1 MRKTKIVCTLGP
13 STDNE
18 EILKA
23 LMLEGMNVARINF
36 SHGNYQDQEDRIN
49 MFKKVRE
56 ELKMPIPLLLDT
68 QGPEIRIGK
77 FENNEIYLDRGQEF
91 TLTNND
97 ELGDKTKVSITYK
110 TLCKEIDVGRTILVN
125 DGTIELKVKDINNGD
140 IICEVIQGGKLTN
153 RKSINIPDFAV
164 NLPGITE
171 KDIEDIKYGIKAG
184 FDYIAASF
192 VRKPQD
198 VLEIREVLK
207 QNGGEHIK
215 IISKI
220 ENREGIDNFDEI
232 LNVSDGIMVARGD
245 LGVEIPIE
253 EVPIFQKQFIKKTYR
268 QGKPVITATQML
280 ESMITNPRPT
290 RAEVS
295 DVANAIYD
303 GSSAIM
309 LSGETASGNY
319 PVECVKTM
327 NKIAIGIESSIKY
340 WKRFRTREY
349 DLKDTA
355 CEFIMDYAVCTTAM
369 NINAKA
375 IIAYTSTGST
385 PRMVSSFGPGCPI
398 FAITQNENIY
408 RQLGLA
414 WGIIPKIFE
423 PQPSIDVLL
432 HKGLDKLR
440 EEGYLSKGDKVVI
453 AGGTKVLTDV
463 PTEELQRNCVI
474 GGVVEV

>member
-13 STDNE
+13 ATDNE
-18 EILKA
+18 ETLKE

-36 SHGNYQDQEDRIN
+36 SHGNYQDQADRIN
-49 MFKKVRE
+49 MFKKVRD

-77 FENNEIYLDRGQEF
+77 FKNNEIYLDNGQEF
-91 TLTNND
+91 TLLNND

-110 TLCKEIDVGRTILVN
+110 TLYQEIDIGRTILVN
-125 DGTIELKVKDINNGD
+125 DGTIELKVKEIKDKDIV
-140 IICEVIQGGKLTN
+140 CEVMQGGKLTN

-171 KDIEDIKYGIKAG
+171 KDIADIKYGIQAG

-198 VLEIREVLK
+198 VIEIREVLK

-220 ENREGIDNFDEI
+220 ENREGIDNFDKI
-232 LNVSDGIMVARGD
+232 LDVSDGIMVARGD
-245 LGVEIPIE
+245 LGVEIPME
-253 EVPIFQKQFIKKTYR
+253 EVPVYQKQFIKKTYR

-303 GSSAIM
+303 GSSGIM
-309 LSGETASGNY
+309 LSGETASGSY

-327 NKIAIGIESSIKY
+327 NKIAIEIESSIKY
-340 WKRFRTREY
+340 WKRLKAREY
-349 DLKDTA
+349 DLDHTN
-355 CEFIMDYAVCTTAM
+355 CEFIMNYAVCITAM
-369 NINAKA
+369 NVNAKA
-375 IIAYTSTGST
+375 IIAYTNTGNT
-385 PRMVSSFGPGCPI
+385 ARMVSSFGPGCPV
-398 FAITQNENIY
+398 FAITQNETTY
-408 RQLGLA
+408 RQLGLC
-414 WGIIPKIFE
+414 WGIIPKWFE
-423 PQPSIDVLL
+423 PQPNIDVLL
-432 HKGLDKLR
+432 HKGLDKLK
-440 EEGYLSKGDKVVI
+440 EENFLLKGDKVVI
-453 AGGTKVLTDV
+453 DGGTKVLTDV
-463 PTEELQRNCVI
+463 PTEDLTRNSVI
-474 GGVVEV
+474 GGVVEI

>member
-13 STDNE
+13 ATDNE
-18 EILKA
+18 EILKK

-36 SHGNYQDQEDRIN
+36 SHGNYQDQENRIN
-49 MFKKVRE
+49 MFKKVRD
-56 ELKMPIPLLLDT
+56 ELKLPVPLLLDT

-77 FENNEIYLDRGQEF
+77 FEENKIYLDKGQEF
-91 TLTNND
+91 TLTNSD

-110 TLCKEIDVGRTILVN
+110 TLYKEIDVGRTILVN
-125 DGTIELKVKDINNGD
+125 DGTIELEVKEIKDKDIV
-140 IICEVIQGGKLTN
+140 CKVLQGGKLTN
-153 RKSINIPDFAV
+153 RKSINIPDFIV
-164 NLPGITE
+164 TLPGITK

-198 VLEIREVLK
+198 VLEIRKVLE

-220 ENREGIDNFDEI
+220 ENREGIENFDEI

-253 EVPIFQKQFIKKTYR
+253 EVPIFQKEFIKKTYK

-280 ESMITNPRPT
+280 ESMISNPRPT

-303 GSSAIM
+303 GSSSIM
-309 LSGETASGNY
+309 LSGETASGEY

-327 NKIAIGIESSIKY
+327 NRIATKIESSIKY
-340 WKRFRTREY
+340 WKRFKLREY
-349 DLKDTA
+349 NLIDSD
-355 CEFIMDYAVCTTAM
+355 CEFIMNYAVCTTAM
-369 NINAKA
+369 NVEAKA
-375 IIAYTSTGST
+375 IIAYTNTGDT
-385 PRMVSSFGPGCPI
+385 ARMVSSFGPECPI
-398 FAITQNENIY
+398 FAITQNEVIY
-408 RQLGLA
+408 RQLGLC
-414 WGIIPKIFE
+414 WGIIPKLFDE
-423 PQPSIDVLL
+423 QPNIDVLL
-432 HKGLDKLR
+432 HKGLDKLI
-440 EEGYLSKGDKVVI
+440 EENFLNKGDKVVI
-453 AGGTKVLTDV
+453 AGGTKVLTDI
-463 PTEELQRNCVI
+463 PTGDVAKNNVM
-474 GGVVEV
+474 GGVVEI